1 MSHNNNST
9 SANDPRQ
16 PSAAKPYVAQPVS
29 PQDLPVDYSGF
40 IAVIFGIAGV
50 MFRVLPLPLD
60 LSSVLEF
67 DFSRLISLNFQ
78 IWISSYLFLQYKLS
92 SWLAIIFCAQSLANM
107 KNVEND
113 LKQISMAM
121 MLVLFLFRS
130 FSCSFI
136 IKIAVSSVFEI
147 LTMAIMVVLVFLL
160 DLGFLLRSSNGSDNN
175 WIIRYFFKTLYF
187 NWIYIR

>member
-29 PQDLPVDYSGF
+29 PEDLPVDYSGF
-40 IAVIFGIAGV
+40 IAVVFGIAGV
-50 MFRVLPLPLD
+50 MFR
-60 LSSVLEF
+60 
-67 DFSRLISLNFQ
+67 
-78 IWISSYLFLQYKLS
+78 YKLS

-121 MLVLFLFRS
+121 MF
-130 FSCSFI
+130 
-136 IKIAVSSVFEI
+136 
-147 LTMAIMVVLVFLL
+147 AIMGLVTNYF
-160 DLGFLLRSSNGSDNN
+160 GPARPGTRS
-175 WIIRYFFKTLYF
+175 
-187 NWIYIR
+187 

>member
-1 MSHNNNST
+1 MGREGKEKRNRGEQLSTWMRRTESNQGNHMVGNVFPEKRELREIGSEMSSHNNNST

-50 MFRVLPLPLD
+50 MFR
-60 LSSVLEF
+60 
-67 DFSRLISLNFQ
+67 
-78 IWISSYLFLQYKLS
+78 YKLS

-121 MLVLFLFRS
+121 MF
-130 FSCSFI
+130 
-136 IKIAVSSVFEI
+136 
-147 LTMAIMVVLVFLL
+147 AIMGLVT
-160 DLGFLLRSSNGSDNN
+160 N
-175 WIIRYFFKTLYF
+175 YFGPARPGKQS
-187 NWIYIR
+187 